1 MHVGL
6 CVYLLQISVLEVL
19 IYEMLV
25 GMLSLGQQKRDGW
38 GGDKLVNSQTEIRSL
53 ATKYKTV
60 ALWPSGL
67 YQTSLTLQ
75 SFV

>member
-1 MHVGL
+1 MGL
-6 CVYLLQISVLEVL
+6 SVYLLKISILEVL

-25 GMLSLGQQKRDGW
+25 GMLSLGQQKRGGW
-38 GGDKLVNSQTEIRSL
+38 REDKLVNSLTEIYSL

-67 YQTSLTLQ
+67 YQTS
-75 SFV
+75 FRKI